1 MAFNNKIN
9 NKPEIGSDEIYS
21 FKILFESSPGLYLI
35 LLPDFTI
42 YAVSD
47 EYLKATMTTR
57 ESIIGKNLFEV
68 FPDNPDDISAD
79 GTANL
84 RSSLNTVLKTK
95 EAHRMSAQKY
105 DIRKPDGVFEVRYWS
120 PLNKPVL
127 NDKKE
132 VVFLIHSVE
141 DITLRINHEKEI
153 AERIKDVSD
162 YKFALDEAGIVA
174 FTDKKGIIKYVNEK
188 FCQISKYSREELIG
202 QDHRIVNS
210 GYHSKEFM
218 RNLWAT
224 ISSGK
229 VWKGEIKNL
238 AKDGT
243 PYWVDTRIVPF
254 LDDDGKPYQY
264 VAVRLD
270 ITKQKELEYQLKSQ
284 AEELIVQQEELEE
297 VNTELQAQTKNLLAS
312 EEELR
317 VQQEELISA
326 NHEHREKRQLLEE
339 KNFEL
344 VATSG
349 QHYSGLK
356 YLQLISND
364 ANGLDLFNN
373 QSNEPKRIEFKFK
386 KKNGQDFYGE
396 AIITQTLIDG
406 ETHIQVSVSDIT
418 EKKEAEEKIIAS
430 EARLHVA
437 QKMAKIGDWRFDI
450 VSGELIWSSEM
461 YNIYNCDPDE
471 FSPNVY
477 SLVSLIHHD
486 DKPVLKK
493 WIEDLYIG
501 KKNPALVFRVINPDK
516 SIKYI
521 LGDSEIIFDDIGKPI
536 IAVGTAQ
543 DITHLREVQEKLKKT
558 IDDLNNRCNELT
570 QFNYIV
576 SHNLRA
582 PVATIMGLS
591 GLINQENISKE
602 EQQKIMDYI
611 RTTITNMDEHIKHL
625 NLVLSTRS
633 GLNEKKELVSFSSII
648 KSISDTFE
656 NEINTS
662 GAIIEI
668 QIQDTVKEIYTI
680 KSYLESIFCNLI
692 SNAIKFRA
700 SHRKQNIT
708 IHIQDTGTEFL
719 ITVSDT
725 GIGIDL
731 NLHSENIF
739 GLYKR
744 FNFETEGKG
753 LGLHMVKTQIE
764 TLGGKI
770 EIQSQPNQGTTF
782 TITLP
787 K

>member
-1 MAFNNKIN
+1 MDNLT
-9 NKPEIGSDEIYS
+9 DY
-21 FKILFESSPGLYLI
+21 KILLVDDRKENLIALTAVLKNAGYTTDSALSGEEALKLLLKNNYGLLI
-35 LLPDFTI
+35 LDVQMP
-42 YAVSD
+42 
-47 EYLKATMTTR
+47 EMN
-57 ESIIGKNLFEV
+57 GFELAELIKG
-68 FPDNPDDISAD
+68 NS
-79 GTANL
+79 
-84 RSSLNTVLKTK
+84 KTK
-95 EAHRMSAQKY
+95 EIPLIFLSANAIQKEFY
-105 DIRKPDGVFEVRYWS
+105 TKGHEAGVLDYMT
-120 PLNKPVL
+120 KPVDEKLFLLKVKNLLEIHHSRTELQKL
-127 NDKKE
+127 NHSLEKKAIEAKISYQDLYYSLPQE
-132 VVFLIHSVE
+132 VYLI
-141 DITLRINHEKEI
+141 NQQ
-153 AERIKDVSD
+153 
-162 YKFALDEAGIVA
+162 
-174 FTDKKGIIKYVNEK
+174 GIIVSINRLDFLCCE
-188 FCQISKYSREELIG
+188 FHVSELIG
-202 QDHRIVNS
+202 Q
-210 GYHSKEFM
+210 
-218 RNLWAT
+218 
-224 ISSGK
+224 
-229 VWKGEIKNL
+229 
-238 AKDGT
+238 
-243 PYWVDTRIVPF
+243 
-254 LDDDGKPYQY
+254 
-264 VAVRLD
+264 
-270 ITKQKELEYQLKSQ
+270 
-284 AEELIVQQEELEE
+284 
-297 VNTELQAQTKNLLAS
+297 
-312 EEELR
+312 
-317 VQQEELISA
+317 
-326 NHEHREKRQLLEE
+326 
-339 KNFEL
+339 
-344 VATSG
+344 
-349 QHYSGLK
+349 HYSSLK

-364 ANGLDLFNN
+364 ANKLNLFNKK
-373 QSNEPKRIEFKFK
+373 SNEPKRIEFKFK

-418 EKKEAEEKIIAS
+418 NKKNAEEKIIAS
-430 EARLHVA
+430 EARLRVA
-437 QKMAKIGDWRFDI
+437 QKMAKIGDWWFDI

-461 YNIYNCDPDE
+461 YNIYNCDPDK

-486 DKPVLKK
+486 DKPLLKT

-501 KKNPALVFRVINPDK
+501 VKNPALVFRLINPDK

-521 LGDSEIIFDDIGKPI
+521 LGDGEIIFDDLGKPI
-536 IAVGTAQ
+536 TAVGTAQ

-591 GLINQENISKE
+591 SLINQENISKQ
-602 EQQKIMDYI
+602 EQQKIVDYI
-611 RTTITNMDEHIKHL
+611 RTAITNMDEHIKHL

-648 KSISDTFE
+648 KSISDSFE

-668 QIQDTVKEIYTI
+668 QIQETVKEIYTI
-680 KSYLESIFCNLI
+680 KSYLESIFYNLI

-708 IHIQDTGTEFL
+708 IQIQDTDTEFL

-731 NLHSENIF
+731 NLHSEHIF

-753 LGLHMVKTQIE
+753 LGLHMVKTQVE

-770 EIQSQPNQGTTF
+770 EIQSRPNQGTTF
-782 TITLP
+782 TIALP

>member
-1 MAFNNKIN
+1 MDNLK
-9 NKPEIGSDEIYS
+9 DY
-21 FKILFESSPGLYLI
+21 KILLVDDRKENLIALTAVLKNAGYTTDSALSGEEALKLLLKNNYGLLI
-35 LLPDFTI
+35 LDVQMP
-42 YAVSD
+42 
-47 EYLKATMTTR
+47 EMN
-57 ESIIGKNLFEV
+57 GFELAELIKG
-68 FPDNPDDISAD
+68 NS
-79 GTANL
+79 
-84 RSSLNTVLKTK
+84 KTK
-95 EAHRMSAQKY
+95 EIPLIFLSANAIQKEFY
-105 DIRKPDGVFEVRYWS
+105 TKGHEAGALDYMT
-120 PLNKPVL
+120 KPVDEKL
-127 NDKKE
+127 
-132 VVFLIHSVE
+132 FLIKVKNLLEIHHSRTELQKLNQSLEKRAIEAKISYQDLYYSLPQEVY
-141 DITLRINHEKEI
+141 LINQQ
-153 AERIKDVSD
+153 
-162 YKFALDEAGIVA
+162 
-174 FTDKKGIIKYVNEK
+174 GIIVSINRLDFLCCE
-188 FCQISKYSREELIG
+188 FHVSELIG
-202 QDHRIVNS
+202 Q
-210 GYHSKEFM
+210 
-218 RNLWAT
+218 
-224 ISSGK
+224 
-229 VWKGEIKNL
+229 
-238 AKDGT
+238 
-243 PYWVDTRIVPF
+243 
-254 LDDDGKPYQY
+254 
-264 VAVRLD
+264 
-270 ITKQKELEYQLKSQ
+270 
-284 AEELIVQQEELEE
+284 
-297 VNTELQAQTKNLLAS
+297 
-312 EEELR
+312 
-317 VQQEELISA
+317 
-326 NHEHREKRQLLEE
+326 
-339 KNFEL
+339 
-344 VATSG
+344 
-349 QHYSGLK
+349 HYSSLK
-356 YLQLISND
+356 YLQLITND
-364 ANGLDLFNN
+364 TNGLDLFNN

-386 KKNGQDFYGE
+386 KKNGQDFFGE

-406 ETHIQVSVSDIT
+406 KTHIQVSVTDIT
-418 EKKEAEEKIIAS
+418 NKKNAEEKIIAS
-430 EARLHVA
+430 EARLRVA
-437 QKMAKIGDWRFDI
+437 QKMAKIGDWWFDI

-461 YNIYNCDPDE
+461 YNIYNCEPDK

-486 DKPVLKK
+486 DKPLLKK

-501 KKNPALVFRVINPDK
+501 VKNPALVFRLINPDK
-516 SIKYI
+516 SIKYV
-521 LGDSEIIFDDIGKPI
+521 LGDGEIIFDDLGKPI

-558 IDDLNNRCNELT
+558 IEDLNNRCNELT

-591 GLINQENISKE
+591 SLISHDNISKE

-611 RTTITNMDEHIKHL
+611 RTAVTNMDEHIKHL

-648 KSISDTFE
+648 KSISDIFE

-680 KSYLESIFCNLI
+680 KSYLESIFYNLI

-708 IHIQDTGTEFL
+708 IHIQDTDTEFL

-725 GIGIDL
+725 GIGVDL
-731 NLHSENIF
+731 NLYGENIF